1 MPPRMPLPRSM
12 SLMPLA
18 PWPMTL
24 WISLLRWRV
33 HLATRCSVPRAFN
46 TYVHGINDL
55 GQIVGSYDD
64 SRGKHGSLYMA
75 GTFSSLDIPGGTAA
89 IYANGINNDGQIV
102 GFYTDSSGGTHGFL
116 ATVDMTPP
124 VIIVSDSPATLWP
137 PSGQLVIVTVSGTI
151 TDEPN
156 GSGVQANSTAY
167 RVMDEYGQIQPSG
180 SFILAD

>member
-1 MPPRMPLPRSM
+1 
-12 SLMPLA
+12 
-18 PWPMTL
+18 
-24 WISLLRWRV
+24 
-33 HLATRCSVPRAFN
+33 
-46 TYVHGINDL
+46 
-55 GQIVGSYDD
+55 
-64 SRGKHGSLYMA
+64 MA

-167 RVMDEYGQIQPSG
+167 RVMDESGQIQPSG
-180 SFILAD
+180 SFILADGGYAFTVALQASRRGSDLDGRQYVITVSAKDITGNPGSASATVTVPHN